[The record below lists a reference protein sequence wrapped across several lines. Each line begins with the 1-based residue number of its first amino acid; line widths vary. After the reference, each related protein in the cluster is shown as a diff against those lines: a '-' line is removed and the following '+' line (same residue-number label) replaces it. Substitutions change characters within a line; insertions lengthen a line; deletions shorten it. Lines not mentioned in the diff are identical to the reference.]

1 MFEKLTDKL
10 QNAMRTLRGLNK
22 ISESN
27 ISDALKEVRDALL
40 EADVSFEVVKS
51 FLQDIREKSLGEKV
65 IKSVAPGQQLIKI
78 INDALIELLGG
89 NSVANLSPEKPLRIL
104 LAGLHGSGKTTS
116 AVKMALHLQRKGY
129 QSAVVA
135 LDVYRP
141 AAIDQLEQL
150 AADAKIPCF
159 ANRDSKKPTSI
170 AKEALKWAKEN
181 AYDAIIFDTAGRLQ
195 IDDELI
201 DEIKDLRKI
210 IEPQEVLLVAD
221 SALGQEAVNI
231 AKTFH
236 DAITLSGIVL
246 TKLDGDARGGAALS
260 MKYTT
265 QVPIKFMTS
274 GEHLDDFD
282 VFRAEGMAQRIL
294 GMGDIV
300 ALVERAHE
308 RVDQEEAE
316 RLSKKLK
323 KSEFDFDDFL
333 SQMEQIE
340 KMGSMSSLVKL
351 LPGMGN
357 AQISP
362 RELEQM
368 NRTKAMIR
376 AMTKE
381 ERAKPQII
389 SGSRKMRIAKGSGVE
404 VKDVNHILKQF
415 ENMKKTMKKLKK
427 PEGRKMLQRIS
438 NSNALEQLSK
448 MFGPK

>member
-89 NSVANLSPEKPLRIL
+89 NTIAGISPEKPLRIL

-129 QSAVVA
+129 KSAVVA

-159 ANRDSKKPTSI
+159 ANRDSKKTTSI

-195 IDDELI
+195 IDDELV
-201 DEIKDLRKI
+201 DEIKDLRKLI
-210 IEPQEVLLVAD
+210 DPQEVLLVAD

-427 PEGRKMLQRIS
+427 PEGRKMLQRMS